1 MQTNVESPIVS
12 FDDEPLILVDTDDR
26 VLGHRSKAECHDGQ
40 GLLHRAFSVF
50 LFDDSGRVLLQQ
62 RAATKRLW
70 PGFWANSCCSHP
82 RRGETM
88 DNAAQRRTG
97 EELAVATKL
106 TYLFKFVY
114 QVPYQDVGAEHE
126 LCSVYI
132 GRMRGTARF
141 NRHEIAAVKR
151 VDPAALDA
159 ELHDNPSAYTPWLHL
174 EWPRL
179 RREHWAVVQSLDR
192 T

>member
-12 FDDEPLILVDTDDR
+12 FDDEPLILVDTNDR
-26 VLGHRSKAECHDGQ
+26 VLGHCSKAECHDGQ

-50 LFDDSGRVLLQQ
+50 LFDDAGRVLLQQ

-88 DNAAQRRTG
+88 DNAARRRTG
-97 EELAVATKL
+97 EELAVSTDL

-126 LCSVYI
+126 LCSVYV
-132 GRMRGTARF
+132 GRMRGTPRF
-141 NRHEIAAVKR
+141 NLHEIAAVQ
-151 VDPAALDA
+151 VVEPAALDA
-159 ELHDNPSAYTPWLHL
+159 ELRDKPGAYTPWLHL

-179 RREHWAVVQSLDR
+179 RREYWATVQSLNR
-192 T
+192 A